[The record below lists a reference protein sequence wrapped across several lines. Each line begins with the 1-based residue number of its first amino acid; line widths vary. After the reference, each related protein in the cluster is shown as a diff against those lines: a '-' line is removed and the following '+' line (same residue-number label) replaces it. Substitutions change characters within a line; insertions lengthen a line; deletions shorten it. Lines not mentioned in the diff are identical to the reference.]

1 MKSSRPASLVLRVT
15 VLVGLATTLSLVALG
30 VFVQQSIALHFIEQE
45 TEELQVII
53 DSVHTTLTLSGN
65 RDNDTELSRDL
76 EGAVAGHHGVY
87 FMVAGESDSPIFA
100 TPGPDLMTIART
112 VPSIAAIES
121 QSLYAWNERGNAY
134 SGAVLDFSV
143 SEPNSPNS
151 RSQDYKIVVA
161 ASMEEHFEFL
171 SDFNRSLWSI
181 IAGISVFA
189 ILAAWI
195 AARQAHAPL
204 HNLSSKIRNISADQL
219 DSRLEEN
226 RVPVELEELVH
237 SFNTMI
243 VRMED
248 VFERLSN
255 FSADIAHELR
265 TPITNIITQTEVS
278 LSKARGVEEYR
289 EILYSNLEEYE
300 HLAKMISDMLF
311 LAQTDNGLL
320 QPTFKHLKLVDE
332 VKELFEYY
340 EAFAE
345 EREVNLEL
353 YGECPGV
360 LGDKDM
366 LRRALSN
373 LISNA
378 IDHTSPNKSV
388 VISLASHKDSVKVT
402 IENTGTGISPEQ
414 LPKIFDRFYQA
425 DPSRQREGAGL
436 GLPIVNSII
445 KVHNGSINAASENG
459 VTRFEINLPFQEKPS

>member
-1 MKSSRPASLVLRVT
+1 MKNSRPASLVLRVT

-30 VFVQQSIALHFIEQE
+30 LFVQQSIALHFVEQE
-45 TEELQVII
+45 AEELQVIV
-53 DSVHTTLTLSGN
+53 DSVLTSLTLSEN
-65 RDNDTELSRDL
+65 RDSATELARDL

-87 FMVAGESDSPIFA
+87 FMVAGESGSPIFA
-100 TPGPDLMTIART
+100 TPGPDLMKIART
-112 VPSIAAIES
+112 VPSIATIES
-121 QSLYAWNERGNAY
+121 QSLYAWNESGSAY
-134 SGAVLDFSV
+134 SGAVLNFAVTESNDL
-143 SEPNSPNS
+143 NS

-161 ASMEEHFEFL
+161 ASMNEHFEFL
-171 SDFNRSLWSI
+171 SDFNRTLWSI
-181 IAGISVFA
+181 IAGISLFA

-204 HNLSSKIRNISADQL
+204 HSLSTKIRNISSDQL
-219 DSRLEEN
+219 DARLEES
-226 RVPVELEELVH
+226 RVPVELEELVL

-300 HLAKMISDMLF
+300 HLAKMIGDMLF
-311 LAQTDNGLL
+311 LAQTDNGLI
-320 QPTFKHLKLVDE
+320 QPTFKHLKLADE
-332 VKELFEYY
+332 IKELFDYY

-345 EREVNLEL
+345 ERQVNLEL
-353 YGECPGV
+353 YGECPEMF
-360 LGDKDM
+360 GDKDL

-378 IDHTSPNKSV
+378 IDHTSPNRSV
-388 VISLASHKDSVKVT
+388 VINLDSNEDSVKVA
-402 IENTGTGISPEQ
+402 IENTGTGITPEQ
-414 LPKIFDRFYQA
+414 LPRIFDRFYQA

-436 GLPIVNSII
+436 GLAIVNSII
-445 KVHNGSINAASENG
+445 KVHKGSIDATSANG
-459 VTRFEINLPFQEKPS
+459 VTCIVINLPLQEKST